1 MSIHLWYDCW
11 RVWLRCAVTN
21 MPCIRTGSLCCS
33 NNPGVADKNRVIS
46 DPHHMSTLGQLK
58 LCPMSASLRNTAV
71 GKLPVLVA
79 EREMLVWQA
88 PHQLSEL
95 HPEVTTLPLL
105 MLHWPHVNSITTGP
119 QPWAPELERGVLLE
133 QASLEKP
140 WALSHCHVYP
150 KSKATVCSLQTDGA
164 QRQWRIGD
172 ELLSSPVR
180 WEATSKNKPQQDF
193 CKIGLPLT
201 HCLPQF

>member
-1 MSIHLWYDCW
+1 M
-11 RVWLRCAVTN
+11 T
-21 MPCIRTGSLCCS
+21 CIRTGSLCCS

-46 DPHHMSTLGQLK
+46 GPHHMSTLGQLK

-71 GKLPVLVA
+71 GKLPILVV

-95 HPEVTTLPLL
+95 HSEVTTSPLL
-105 MLHWPHVNSITTGP
+105 TLHWPHVSSITTGP

-140 WALSHCHVYP
+140 RALSHCHVYP
-150 KSKATVCSLQTDGA
+150 KSKATICSLQTDGA
-164 QRQWRIGD
+164 KESGQSGMNSLALQSGEKRPAKTNHNRTF
-172 ELLSSPVR
+172 
-180 WEATSKNKPQQDF
+180 AK
-193 CKIGLPLT
+193 
-201 HCLPQF
+201 